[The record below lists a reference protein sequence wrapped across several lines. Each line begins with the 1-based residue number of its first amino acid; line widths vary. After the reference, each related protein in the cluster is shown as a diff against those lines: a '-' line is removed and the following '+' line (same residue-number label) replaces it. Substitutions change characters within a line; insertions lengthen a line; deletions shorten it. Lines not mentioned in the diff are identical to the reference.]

1 MTISIS
7 QNSFPKDLE
16 YLWVHD
22 NDPIWKKKRD
32 SFLAENINKSTEVAG
47 DARWRNNDELKYSL
61 RSVEKFAPCINHI
74 YIITDQQIP
83 SWLNTK
89 HPKISIVDHKDILPK
104 QALPIF
110 NSQAIESCIHKIPN
124 LSEHFILGND
134 DLLFV
139 KPTTPNIFFNE
150 KGNAIVRMKH
160 FSRKK
165 AQKGNYHRTIKRM
178 QDLIFEKFG
187 KMIPL
192 APHQS
197 FDAYL
202 KSDYE
207 FCVTNYYKEKWKE
220 TAFQRFRSE
229 DDMQRCFVSYYM
241 IVIGHA
247 VLRKVGRYN
256 RIDGLWNKIKAF
268 LTHRYANDSRC
279 IDLNI
284 SDYNA
289 AMKKY
294 NPIMICMNDNQN
306 TTESHREKLVPFLEH
321 LFPQPSSFEKN

>member
-7 QNSFPKDLE
+7 QISFPIDLV
-16 YLWVHD
+16 YLWVDD

-32 SFLAENINKSTEVAG
+32 SFLAEKINKSTEVAG

-61 RSVEKFAPCINHI
+61 RSVEKFAPWINHI

-192 APHQS
+192 APHHS

-306 TTESHREKLVPFLEH
+306 TTESHREKLVPFLKH